1 MSNVSGVKPQSV
13 QPPPQLQKAGGD
25 ADGDNDG
32 TKAAAPVA
40 PTPFIAKPTATIGN
54 NVNVTA

>member
-13 QPPPQLQKAGGD
+13 LPPVAPQKVETD

-32 TKAAAPVA
+32 TKAAAPQA
-40 PTPFIAKPTATIGN
+40 PVVAKPTATLGN
-54 NVNVTA
+54 IVNTTA